1 MHGNCRNSFLAP
13 FLVKKSIYF
22 PNNLQKNAFPGY
34 ECACF
39 DGFRQ
44 DSSGVCVDVDE
55 CEEGDEE
62 EMCGRGGECNNT
74 EGSYDCRCKVRGAMF
89 PKK

>member
-1 MHGNCRNSFLAP
+1 MHGNCLAP
-13 FLVKKSIYF
+13 YLVKNQYISPIICK
-22 PNNLQKNAFPGY
+22 KNHTFPGY
-34 ECACF
+34 DCACF

-74 EGSYDCRCKVRGAMF
+74 EGSYDCRCKVTGAMF